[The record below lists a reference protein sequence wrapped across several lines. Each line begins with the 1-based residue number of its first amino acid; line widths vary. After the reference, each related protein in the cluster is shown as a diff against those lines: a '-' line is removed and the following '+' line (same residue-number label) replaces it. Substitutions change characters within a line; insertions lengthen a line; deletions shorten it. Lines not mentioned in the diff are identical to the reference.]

1 MKKKKNDSTMSL
13 DISFWEREEVIGVV
27 GGNSI
32 RFVRKKYTCDYTILL
47 ECDYT
52 ILLEWF
58 NDCGWKGF
66 KKFWFVMV
74 IISVI

>member
-47 ECDYT
+47 E
-52 ILLEWF
+52 WF

>member
-1 MKKKKNDSTMSL
+1 MRKKDDSIMSL

-32 RFVRKKYTCDYTILL
+32 RFVRKKYTY
-47 ECDYT
+47 DYT

-58 NDCGWKGF
+58 NDCGWKGS

-74 IISVI
+74 IISVT